1 MGDQNQNLHL
11 KKNLIL
17 HFSYGH
23 PEVDAH
29 LAASNR
35 LRNET
40 PAQILA
46 SNVRR
51 RHPEIP
57 ASPVDSEDDIPATE
71 ASPDQH
77 SPVTLNRKLI
87 SKSTT
92 ELSKLESTIRT
103 KI

>member
-1 MGDQNQNLHL
+1 MWGEGQNQNLHND
-11 KKNLIL
+11 KSNL

-29 LAASNR
+29 VAASNR

-46 SNVRR
+46 SNARR

-57 ASPVDSEDDIPATE
+57 ANAVDSDDDTPATE
-71 ASPDQH
+71 ASDDQH
-77 SPVTLNRKLI
+77 SVVTLNRKSI
-87 SKSTT
+87 SKSR
-92 ELSKLESTIRT
+92 KCQ
-103 KI
+103 K

>member
-1 MGDQNQNLHL
+1 MGRGPKSESTTDKSNLY
-11 KKNLIL
+11 
-17 HFSYGH
+17 FSYGH

-46 SNVRR
+46 SNARR

-57 ASPVDSEDDIPATE
+57 ANAVDSDDDTPATE
-71 ASPDQH
+71 ASDDQH
-77 SPVTLNRKLI
+77 SLVTLNRKSK

-92 ELSKLESTIRT
+92 QKCQ
-103 KI
+103 K